1 MTNDLATIL
10 WLVTM
15 ALSTA
20 TLAFFVT
27 MMVYNHNLDEKYSRN
42 VDKFIFYI
50 QRTINND
57 IDHCGLV

>member
-1 MTNDLATIL
+1 
-10 WLVTM
+10 M

-42 VDKFIFYI
+42 VDEFIFYI